1 MRRGL
6 RSGHQTL
13 QAGEG
18 AWRAAKPET
27 QGFGRA
33 ATGRQLN
40 GRREDFG
47 PSTRAGIAGEGA
59 QRAAKPETQ
68 GFGRAATGRQLNG
81 RREDFGPSTRAGNR
95 RRGRSEGGQPETAR
109 LRPGGGRADTRRATR
124 ELRLEHP
131 SRHRWRGRSEDGLLE
146 PRGFGRAAKGTPP
159 KSDARTSVRAPELAS
174 LTRAPRVRPT
184 GTAWLRPRG
193 DGDSADGRCTGF
205 GPGSRVDDTSIEAGQ
220 GEPSTSEHPPSGE
233 CLGKDGPLDAWCQGS

>member
-33 ATGRQLN
+33 TTGRRLN
-40 GRREDFG
+40 E
-47 PSTRAGIAGEGA
+47 
-59 QRAAKPETQ
+59 
-68 GFGRAATGRQLNG
+68 